1 MKTNLTRRFVIGA
14 LLASVSN
21 VALAEAPVASIR
33 PKPRAGDFRK
43 RTVRGADALIA
54 NARLGGKVGFV
65 VADAKTGLILE
76 SGNPILA
83 QPPASVTKTI
93 TALYALDSLG
103 SGYRFKTRLM
113 ATGPV
118 SNGRLKGD
126 LVLVGGGDPTLTT
139 DDLAE
144 MAAGLKRA
152 GVREVTGKFK
162 VNASALPYVK
172 SIDSSQ
178 PDHVGYSPAVSGL
191 NLNYNRV
198 YFE

>member
-1 MKTNLTRRFVIGA
+1 
-14 LLASVSN
+14 
-21 VALAEAPVASIR
+21 
-33 PKPRAGDFRK
+33 
-43 RTVRGADALIA
+43 
-54 NARLGGKVGFV
+54 
-65 VADAKTGLILE
+65 
-76 SGNPILA
+76 
-83 QPPASVTKTI
+83 
-93 TALYALDSLG
+93 
-103 SGYRFKTRLM
+103 M
-113 ATGPV
+113 ATGPI

-172 SIDSSQ
+172 SIDNSQ

-191 NLNYNRV
+191 NLNFNRV
-198 YFE
+198 HFEWKRIGGVGGKYEIMMDARTEKYRPRVSIAKMRVVNREQPVYGYKSANGVDNWTVARRALGRVVAAGCRCESRIYMPPKWARRWRERRGSNCRARWR